1 MNTLMNSSF
10 VSYSLA
16 FFLYNYMLDDIYL
29 PPLGWLTSITR
40 LIVIFTAV
48 WMVPGTFESGLLPC
62 RSVCELRHGRDR
74 RWPSQL
80 LYSCALLNLRWPDKL
95 VWYTGLEVELM

>member
-16 FFLYNYMLDDIYL
+16 FFLYNYVLDDIDL
-29 PPLGWLTSITR
+29 PPLGWPTSTTR
-40 LIVIFTAV
+40 LFVIFTAV

-74 RWPSQL
+74 P
-80 LYSCALLNLRWPDKL
+80 
-95 VWYTGLEVELM
+95 